1 MAIQTINVG
10 NIANDGTGDDLRE
23 AFIKVND
30 NFTDVNARLS
40 NATVGVENIGLTGE
54 GVYAQTVDK
63 ILQFKKLVPG
73 ANVTLAANGDTITI
87 NSSGGM
93 SDLLFLTD
101 NGSMTGNS
109 GTYVGIM
116 GGVNAQTRTSLNHI
130 FIDVQGENLVA
141 LDPSPRLSG
150 PLNASGQNIIN
161 VDTLSA
167 GDVVGNLTGLV
178 YGYDLRDIG
187 SYFDNYWDFGGI
199 IPREFTSI
207 IEFLIR
213 SANVD
218 MGAILGPDVS
228 TAIIDLGPISS

>member
-30 NFTDVNARLS
+30 NFTDVNSRLT
-40 NATVGVENIGLTGE
+40 NATVGVENIGITGE

-73 ANVTLAANGDTITI
+73 SNVTLAANGDTITI

-109 GTYVGIM
+109 GTYVGVM
-116 GGVNAQTRTSLNHI
+116 GGSNIETRTSLNHI

-150 PLNASGQNIIN
+150 PLNANNQNIIN
-161 VDTLSA
+161 VDTVSA
-167 GDVVGNLTGLV
+167 GDVVANLTGLV
-178 YGYDLRDIG
+178 HGVDIRDI
-187 SYFDNYWDFGGI
+187 SVYFDNYWDFGPVI
-199 IPREFTSI
+199 QRQFTSI
-207 IEFLIR
+207 IDYLIN
-213 SANVD
+213 AAD
-218 MGAILGPDVS
+218 IDLGAILGPDVNP
-228 TAIIDLGPISS
+228 AQIDLGPISS